1 MCVCGS
7 KAARL
12 EDLSNSM
19 CQVCVCG
26 LCMFKLMSSPLPLK
40 HLSVQTEDLSGPH
53 GEVNLRR
60 RHTGLTSLS
69 SLPAQMLSIS

>member
-1 MCVCGS
+1 
-7 KAARL
+7 
-12 EDLSNSM
+12 
-19 CQVCVCG
+19 
-26 LCMFKLMSSPLPLK
+26 MFKLMSGPLLLK

-53 GEVNLRR
+53 REVNLRR